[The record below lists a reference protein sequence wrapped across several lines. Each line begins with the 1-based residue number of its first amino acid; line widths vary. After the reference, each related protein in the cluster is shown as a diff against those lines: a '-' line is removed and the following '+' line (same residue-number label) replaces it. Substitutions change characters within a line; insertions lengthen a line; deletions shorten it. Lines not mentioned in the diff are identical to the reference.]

1 MALCS
6 TLFAYILNT
15 LYCGYVQI
23 VYKLCD
29 LGFAKDQSEAAVC
42 QTRLGTLF
50 YIVGYFHFS
59 GL

>member
-1 MALCS
+1 MAFCS
-6 TLFAYILNT
+6 TLFAYT
-15 LYCGYVQI
+15 LYCGSVQI

-50 YIVGYFHFS
+50 YIVGYCYFS